1 MGEIEDWTAIRRVG
15 RLTGRGCLTWHSPT
29 DRCRRRPDVRVERV
43 GSLRRRT
50 RSTVV
55 VCHPLEDELRGQLED
70 SGCDVRGREL
80 EREIAR
86 VRQTLRDG
94 QSTWR
99 FARGWVGIVL
109 DDDILRAADTVDV
122 VVFQDVECLPTDL
135 QPEALG

>member
-1 MGEIEDWTAIRRVG
+1 MGEIEDWAAIRRVG
-15 RLTGRGCLTWHSPT
+15 RLAGRGCLTWHSPG
-29 DRCRRRPDVRVERV
+29 DRCGRWPDVRVERV

-50 RSTVV
+50 RWTVV

-109 DDDILRAADTVDV
+109 DDDILRSEEHTS
-122 VVFQDVECLPTDL
+122 EL
-135 QPEALG
+135 QSHLNLVCRLLLEKKKTS